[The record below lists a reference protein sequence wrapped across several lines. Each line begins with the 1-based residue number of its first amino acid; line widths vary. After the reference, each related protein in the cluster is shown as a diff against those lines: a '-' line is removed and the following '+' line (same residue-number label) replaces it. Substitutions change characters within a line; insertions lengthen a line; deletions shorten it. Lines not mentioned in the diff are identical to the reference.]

1 MKYKLLSL
9 TLILLGA
16 IVNAQSVLNA
26 KSPEE
31 LRRMRAEN
39 VSLNS
44 KGDTIPNAD
53 EPMPYG
59 YIDDND
65 VLWSKVVW
73 EIIDMNEKLNQPY
86 YNSSN
91 GIAYSTL
98 SLFDALKKELKVA
111 KSKKFMMMSFLSIN

>member
-111 KSKKFMMMSFLSIN
+111 KSKKFMMMSF